1 MGIRAATVRR
11 FALSLPHAEE
21 RETWET
27 ATFRVR
33 NKIFV
38 MFSEHERHLWIKSDH
53 DEQRA
58 LVATDPEA
66 WFVPP
71 YVGPSG
77 WVGAVLSKADADE
90 VRELI
95 EEAWRMTAPQRLLA
109 AFDRGEL

>member
-1 MGIRAATVRR
+1 VGIRAATVRR
-11 FALSLPHAEE
+11 FALSLPEAEE

-53 DEQRA
+53 DKQRA